1 MGVGA
6 RSECG
11 DCFVAGCA
19 VRKRHEMK
27 YKSMVL
33 GALCSALCQVAPA
46 RAAGFKLAFSDDFN
60 GTALDRD
67 KWASRYI
74 YADGTQ
80 DHLNDEQ
87 QRFTEQGNQT
97 VENGALSLVAKPLG
111 NAKYSSG
118 MVRSRQTFYYGY
130 FEARVMLPQARGVWP
145 AFWLNSDYDADGRLE
160 WPPEIDVF
168 EYVLNG
174 GTELPNMIH
183 SGVVVG
189 SKGNRGGEWLY
200 QDPLFNKQ
208 WTYYQSP
215 TALNTAWQVVGLLW
229 KPGSVSFYLNG
240 KKLYTRAYRW
250 NYDDGMQAGPAHLL
264 FDLAVGGGWA
274 AVNGVEDARFPQT
287 FKIDYV
293 KVCQYMPSGTDQL
306 CPGTWYSP
314 TASAAAY
321 TTDEDDLTRTRL
333 VSAKASTA
341 SVATGGTVTVSYV

>member
-145 AFWLNSDYDADGRLE
+145 AFW
-160 WPPEIDVF
+160 
-168 EYVLNG
+168 
-174 GTELPNMIH
+174 
-183 SGVVVG
+183 
-189 SKGNRGGEWLY
+189 
-200 QDPLFNKQ
+200 
-208 WTYYQSP
+208 
-215 TALNTAWQVVGLLW
+215 
-229 KPGSVSFYLNG
+229 
-240 KKLYTRAYRW
+240 
-250 NYDDGMQAGPAHLL
+250 
-264 FDLAVGGGWA
+264 
-274 AVNGVEDARFPQT
+274 
-287 FKIDYV
+287 
-293 KVCQYMPSGTDQL
+293 
-306 CPGTWYSP
+306 
-314 TASAAAY
+314 
-321 TTDEDDLTRTRL
+321 
-333 VSAKASTA
+333 
-341 SVATGGTVTVSYV
+341 